1 METISKLIDLL
12 SPAERKRAGVLMAM
26 MLLMAL
32 LDMLGVA
39 SILPFIAVLANPAL
53 IETNPILSLAYQFSA
68 NVGVASVEQFL
79 FLLGLFVFVLLVF
92 SLIFKA
98 LTTYAQTR
106 FALMREY
113 TIGKR
118 LVEGYLHQ
126 PYSWF
131 LNRHSAELG
140 KTILSEVQSVIINGM
155 TPLMTLMAQS
165 TVALALLLLLLI
177 VDPVLALSIGV
188 VLALAYVGIFAVMSS
203 WLKRLGQARIDAN
216 KERFTAVSEAFGAAK
231 EVKVGGLEQAY
242 IKRFAQ
248 PAEIY
253 AKGQATAQVI
263 AQLPRFALEAIA
275 FGGML
280 LIILYLMAKSDS
292 FAAALP
298 IIALYAFAGYR
309 LMPALQQIYGAFTQ
323 LRFAGPALDALHQDM
338 SSLQATDSRHHH
350 IPPLALTQAI
360 RLEQVSFR
368 YPNAPQPALRGIDLS
383 IPAHSTVGFV
393 GATGSGK
400 TTMVDVILGLLEPQ
414 KGFLSVDGQPITAN
428 HRRSWQRAIGY
439 VPQHIYLAD
448 DSVAANIAFGVNAK
462 EVDQQALERAAKIAN
477 LHEFVVNDLPQ
488 GYDTNVGE
496 RGVRLSGGQRQRIG
510 IARALYHNPQ
520 VLILDEAT
528 SALDNLTEQAVMEA
542 VNKLGQ
548 DITIILI
555 AHRLSTVRQ
564 CDRIY
569 LLERGEVKAS
579 GTYEIL
585 SLHNEEF
592 RKLSNIDFDKS
603 AKLATGPADVKN

>member
-1 METISKLIDLL
+1 MGMIL
-12 SPAERKRAGVLMAM
+12 VMAF
-26 MLLMAL
+26 
-32 LDMLGVA
+32 LDAVGVA
-39 SILPFIAVLANPAL
+39 SILPFIALLSNPELLQTNVAL
-53 IETNPILSLAYQFSA
+53 NAAFT
-68 NVGVASVEQFL
+68 ASSHIGIYTTEQFL
-79 FLLGLFVFVLLVF
+79 FALGVLVFVLLVT
-92 SLIFKA
+92 SLAFKA

-113 TIGKR
+113 SIGRR

-131 LNRHSAELG
+131 LNRHSADLG
-140 KTILSEVQSVIINGM
+140 KTILSEVQTVIGNGM
-155 TPLMTLMAQS
+155 YPLMTLMAQS
-165 TVALALLLLLLI
+165 TVALALLVLLI
-177 VDPVLALSIGV
+177 IVDSLLALSVGV
-188 VLALAYVGIFAVMSS
+188 VLGLAYAGIFAVISG
-203 WLKRLGQARIDAN
+203 WLKRLGQSRTKAN

-242 IKRFAQ
+242 IKRFAK

-253 AKGQATAQVI
+253 ARVQATARVI
-263 AQLPRFALEAIA
+263 SELPRYALEAIA

-280 LIILYLMAKSDS
+280 LVILYLMAKSGS
-292 FAAALP
+292 FVSALP

-323 LRFAGPALDALHQDM
+323 LRFAGPAVDALHQDLI
-338 SSLQATDSRHHH
+338 SLQATDAQRGHLS
-350 IPPLALTQAI
+350 PLPLIQAI
-360 RLEQVSFR
+360 TLNHVSYR
-368 YPNAPQPALRGIDLS
+368 YPNAPQLALKGIDLT
-383 IPAHSTVGFV
+383 IPARSTVGFV

-400 TTMVDVILGLLEPQ
+400 TTTVDVILGLLEPQ
-414 KGFLSVDGQPITAN
+414 EGALNIDGEPITSVN
-428 HRRSWQRAIGY
+428 RRQWQRAIGY

-462 EVDQQALERAAKIAN
+462 DIDQQTVERAAKIAN

-488 GYDTNVGE
+488 GYATTVGE

-520 VLILDEAT
+520 VLVLDEAT

-542 VNKLGQ
+542 VNNLGH

-564 CDRIY
+564 CDQIF

-579 GTYEIL
+579 GTYDEL
-585 SLHNEEF
+585 NAGNQHFAEMAAGAS
-592 RKLSNIDFDKS
+592 
-603 AKLATGPADVKN
+603 